1 MGVRNAALCG
11 DVGDDDGCHGS
22 VGTILV
28 LIIWIFR
35 RKEVFLKK
43 IKIMC
48 QTLIISRH
56 IGRIGRRSFD
66 RRMRIASPLFVERR
80 GELARLLNEVDKL
93 SDRLHDEFSSI
104 SENDYRLFGPE
115 LKVLIS
121 ALKALRRDSLSRKEL
136 KPYNDRMRQQISDLE
151 ELDHDIK
158 AFRVDAVQN
167 KELQATMTLLGNL
180 DFSKLPK

>member
-1 MGVRNAALCG
+1 
-11 DVGDDDGCHGS
+11 
-22 VGTILV
+22 
-28 LIIWIFR
+28 
-35 RKEVFLKK
+35 
-43 IKIMC
+43 MC
-48 QTLIISRH
+48 QTQVISKH
-56 IGRIGRRSFD
+56 IGRIGRKSFD

-93 SDRLHDEFSSI
+93 SDRLHEEFPTI

-115 LKVLIS
+115 LKVMIS
-121 ALKALRRDSLSRKEL
+121 TLKALRQDSLTRKEL
-136 KPYNDRMRQQISDLE
+136 KPYNDRMRQQIADLE

-167 KELQATMTLLGNL
+167 KELQATMALLSNL